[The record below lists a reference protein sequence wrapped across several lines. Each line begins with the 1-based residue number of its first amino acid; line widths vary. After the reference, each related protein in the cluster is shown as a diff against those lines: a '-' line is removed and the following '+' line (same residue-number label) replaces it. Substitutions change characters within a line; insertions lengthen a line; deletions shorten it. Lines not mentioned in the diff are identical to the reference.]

1 MGHYD
6 CVVIGGGQ
14 SGLYTAKLLKEREI
28 SSTVLER
35 DRVGEVWLNRWDG
48 MRLFTSRQFCG
59 LPGLLF
65 PGDAH
70 SFPTANEM
78 GEYLKAFANTLEL
91 SVREN
96 SEVSSLTK
104 VREQF
109 IITLKDGEQLTAK
122 SVINATG
129 SNQVPHIPSISSQ
142 LSADVIQFDGTLK
155 SLKLIPDGSRVVVI
169 GDGATGRQIAGQL
182 ASGCQVTLATGTAR
196 GLPPGIILGK
206 DLFWWLNKIGILF
219 ADKYSLVAKFLQKRN
234 PVPCGN
240 FNNRRLK
247 DMGVSIAGRAKD
259 CSGQTVVFDDGETQ
273 VVDVVIWATGYSDNT
288 EWLQLPHC
296 INEAG
301 FVEEYGITPEPGL
314 FVIGRKWLSCR
325 ASELLMGLPK
335 DAERVVSEVERY
347 LSGDVNFSTTSA
359 ELVTKNS
366 L

>member
-14 SGLYTAKLLKEREI
+14 SGLYAAKLLKERNI
-28 SSTVLER
+28 SYIVLER
-35 DRVGEVWLNRWDG
+35 NRVGEVWLNRWDG

-59 LPGLLF
+59 LPGLPF

-70 SFPTANEM
+70 SFPSANEM
-78 GEYLKAFANTLEL
+78 GEYLKAFANTLQL

-96 SEVSSLTK
+96 TEVSSLTK
-104 VREQF
+104 NRQQF

-129 SNQVPHIPSISSQ
+129 SNQVPHIPPISSQ
-142 LSADVIQFDGTLK
+142 LSEDVLQFDGTLK
-155 SLKLIPDGSRVVVI
+155 SLKLIPDGSRVVVV
-169 GDGATGRQIAGQL
+169 GDGATGRQIAGPL
-182 ASGCQVTLATGTAR
+182 ANRCKVTLATGTAR
-196 GLPPGIILGK
+196 SLPAGIVFGK

-219 ADKYSLVAKFLQKRN
+219 ADKYSIVAKILKKRN
-234 PVPCGN
+234 PVPCRN

-247 DMGVSIAGRAKD
+247 NMGVRILGKAKN
-259 CSGQTVVFDDGETQ
+259 CSGQTVVFDSGETQ
-273 VVDVVIWATGYSDNT
+273 KVDVVIWACGYSDNT
-288 EWLQLPHC
+288 QWLKLPHC

-325 ASELLMGLPK
+325 ASELLIGLPK
-335 DAERVVSEVERY
+335 DAERVVSEVESY
-347 LSGDVNFSTTSA
+347 LSRDVNFSTTA
-359 ELVTKNS
+359 AGIAVKN
-366 L
+366 